1 MKRTLKKTLIISY
14 SVIAVLIVLA
24 LSLLFNLTADKIFEQ
39 YAKKQQ
45 KNQVKRIITQIDQLY
60 DPETG
65 LYDKE
70 GLGIIGYAA
79 LQNGIFLHVQTAN
92 KEIDWDVKTHRA
104 KECEMMLRHT
114 ESVMQKKYP
123 KFKGKYIEETYMLK
137 DRGTIAG
144 TLKIGYY
151 GPYSLNDEELELL
164 KDLNKSLFFIGTIA
178 LFVVIIFG
186 IIIARTVSEP
196 IISVIKVAQRIAS
209 GEYGAQAEKRSK
221 VEETSNMIDSINE
234 MSRALEKEE
243 KQKRQI
249 TSDVAHELRTPLT
262 NLQSHMEAM
271 IDGVWD
277 ATTDRLESCH
287 SEILRLVGIVEQLQ
301 ELYYLENRK
310 QALDRTEFEFRDL
323 CESVFHDFERKAKE
337 KNISFVLKM
346 PDHTPL
352 YGDFYRLKQC
362 MVNLISN
369 ALAYS
374 PDGGEVKVE
383 YQTAG
388 EMIYVKVMDQGIG
401 IPAEDLPYL
410 FDRFYRV
417 DKSRSKKTGGMG
429 IGLSITKAIV
439 ENHGGEITIESIEGQ
454 GTVLTVVL
462 PSKKSLLLVKN

>member
-1 MKRTLKKTLIISY
+1 MKRTLKNTLIISY

-45 KNQVKRIITQIDQLY
+45 KNQVKQIITQIDRLY
-60 DPETG
+60 DSEKG
-65 LYDKE
+65 LYDEE
-70 GLGIIGYAA
+70 GLEIIGYAA

-104 KECEMMLRHT
+104 KECEMVLRHT

-123 KFKGKYIEETYMLK
+123 KFKGKYKEETYQLE
-137 DRGTIAG
+137 DGGTITG

-164 KDLNKSLFFIGTIA
+164 KHLNKSLLFIGIIA
-178 LFVVIIFG
+178 LFAVILFG

-209 GEYGAQAEKRSK
+209 GEYGAQAEKRTQ
-221 VEETSNMIDSINE
+221 VVETSKMIESINE

-271 IDGVWD
+271 IDGVWE
-277 ATTDRLESCH
+277 ATTDRLEGCH

-301 ELYYLENRK
+301 ELYYLENKK
-310 QALDRTEFEFRDL
+310 QILDKTEFEFRDL

-337 KNISFVLKM
+337 KNIHFILKV
-346 PDHTPL
+346 PDQTPM

-374 PDGGEVKVE
+374 LSGGEIQVE
-383 YQTAG
+383 YEAAG
-388 EMIYVKVMDQGIG
+388 EMTAVKVIDQGMG
-401 IPAEDLPYL
+401 IPADDLPYL

-439 ENHGGEITIESIEGQ
+439 ENHGGEIIVESIEGQ
-454 GTVLTVVL
+454 GTVFTLSL
-462 PSKKSLLLVKN
+462 PTKKHITGKKI